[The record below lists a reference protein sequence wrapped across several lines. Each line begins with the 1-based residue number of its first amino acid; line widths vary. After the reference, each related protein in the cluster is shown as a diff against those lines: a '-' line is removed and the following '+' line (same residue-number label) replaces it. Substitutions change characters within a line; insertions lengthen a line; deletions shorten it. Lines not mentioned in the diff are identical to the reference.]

1 MVACN
6 ICKKEFEV
14 PILKRIFGNVQ
25 HCPACTLIIQ
35 EKERIQKEED
45 NRRKSAIEQ
54 YENKLDNI
62 VSFGT
67 ISEENESELHE
78 FMLSLR
84 ITESDI
90 EHTKSK
96 LQRIKKLTL
105 LRSGELPTIEVYGEM
120 ILKKNELCHYSAG
133 SNLIEERSKTRYVGG
148 SQGVSVRIAKGLYYR
163 VGQFKGERVVDTF
176 KQVTDSGTL
185 FITNQRVCFVG
196 RTKSITY
203 PINKIISFN
212 IYSDAVQIIKE
223 NDSKPKYFSIN
234 STDYLDEIG
243 VVLSRIVNQ

>member
-14 PILKRIFGNVQ
+14 PFLKRIFGNIQ
-25 HCPACTLIIQ
+25 HCPACISIIQ

-45 NRRKSAIEQ
+45 NRRNAAIVQ
-54 YENKLDNI
+54 YEDRLSNI
-62 VSFGT
+62 VSTGT
-67 ISEENESELHE
+67 ISEKDETELHE

-84 ITESDI
+84 ITESDV

-96 LQRIKKLTL
+96 VQRIKNLTS
-105 LRSGELPTIEVYGEM
+105 LRLRELPIIETYGDM
-120 ILKKNELCHYSAG
+120 ILKKNELCHYSVG
-133 SNLIEERSKTRYVGG
+133 SSLIEERSKTRYVGG
-148 SQGVSVRIAKGLYYR
+148 SQGVSVRIVKGVYYR
-163 VGQFKGERVVDTF
+163 TGQFKGERVVDTF
-176 KQVTDSGTL
+176 KQVTDNGTL

-223 NDSKPKYFSIN
+223 NDSKLKYFAIS

-243 VVLSRIVNQ
+243 IVLSRIVNQ